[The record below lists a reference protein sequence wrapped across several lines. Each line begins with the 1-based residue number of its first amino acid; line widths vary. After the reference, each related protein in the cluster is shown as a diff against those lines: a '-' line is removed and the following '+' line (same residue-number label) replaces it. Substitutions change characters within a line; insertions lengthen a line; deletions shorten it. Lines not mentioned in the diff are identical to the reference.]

1 MNRVLEIFK
10 MNRILEVFKFSEESP
25 LIFTQADF
33 WIFFAVAYLIF
44 ALIYKKVSLRNAYLF
59 IISLFF
65 YYKTSGLFIG
75 ILIFSTL
82 VDFFIGRTIY
92 NSNSKVKRKVLVTIS
107 VCVNLLVL
115 CYFKYA
121 YFFTDSFNYLFH
133 TNIEVF
139 NWLSYWGNSFSD
151 QGYFTVDK
159 IILPVGISF
168 YTFQTISYSVDI
180 YRGNLKPLKSIV
192 DFGFFVSFFP
202 QLVAGPIVRAES
214 FVPQIRKA
222 TQISVSDFNR
232 GTFMILKGLIK
243 KMIFADFIAMHFLD
257 RVFDA
262 PEMFSGFANVMAM
275 IGYSL
280 QIYGD
285 FSGYTDIAI
294 GLALLMGFKLPN
306 NFDSPYKADSAG
318 NFWKRWHISLST
330 WLRDYLYIP
339 LGGNR
344 KGSTASY
351 IILGIILGGVML
363 AFGNIYMYIMIPFL
377 VVTAVLGARFS
388 DTIKNHI
395 NTNINIMLTMLI
407 GGLWHGASWK
417 FVIWGGL
424 NGVGIVTYK
433 FWRKISP
440 YEKSTHLLAH
450 VWKVFFTFLFITFTR
465 IYFRGNSMAH
475 IQRWYHQVAHNMDW
489 AHAWDILVHYQM
501 VFWVMLLGYVTHW
514 LPYSLK
520 DKIEDLYGKSPAP
533 VKIGLAV
540 VVGIICYQA
549 FSTDFQPFIYFQF

>member
-1 MNRVLEIFK
+1 MNRLYDIFT
-10 MNRILEVFKFSEESP
+10 FSEDFP
-25 LIFTQADF
+25 LIFTQANF
-33 WIFFAVAYLIF
+33 WIFFVVAYFLF
-44 ALIYKKVSLRNAYLF
+44 ALFYKKIALRNSYLF
-59 IISLFF
+59 LISLFF

-82 VDFFIGRTIY
+82 VDFFIGRSIY
-92 NSNSKVKRKVLVTIS
+92 NSQHHIKRYVLVTLS
-107 VCVNLLVL
+107 VVINLSVL

-121 YFFTDSFNYLFH
+121 YFFTDSFNMLFH
-133 TNIEVF
+133 TNFEVV
-139 NWLSYWGNSFSD
+139 NWLAHWGNSWNN
-151 QGYFTVDK
+151 QNYFTVDK

-180 YRGNLKPLKSIV
+180 FRRKLKPLNSIL
-192 DFGFFVSFFP
+192 DFGFYVSFFP

-214 FVPQIRKA
+214 FVPQISQPTVITKA
-222 TQISVSDFNR
+222 DFDS

-294 GLALLMGFKLPN
+294 GLALLMGFKLPI
-306 NFDSPYKADSAG
+306 NFNAPYKATNAG
-318 NFWKRWHISLST
+318 DFWKRWHISLST

-344 KGSTASY
+344 QGTVASY
-351 IILGIILGGVML
+351 IILGIILFGTL
-363 AFGNIYMYIMIPFL
+363 YAFQNLYLTFGIL
-377 VVTAVLGARFS
+377 AVLLGIFIMS
-388 DTIKNHI
+388 LFNSNVKNQI
-395 NTNINIMLTMLI
+395 NTNINLMLTMLI

-424 NGVGIVTYK
+424 NGAGIVVYK

-440 YEKSTHLLAH
+440 WEANNQWYARWWKIVITLA
-450 VWKVFFTFLFITFTR
+450 FITFTR
-465 IYFRGNSMAH
+465 IYFRGESMDH
-475 IQRWYHQVAHNMDW
+475 ISRWYNQVLYHMDW
-489 AHAWDILVHYQM
+489 QYAWDILVHYQM
-501 VFWVMLLGYVTHW
+501 VFWVMLIGYVTHW
-514 LPYSLK
+514 LPETTKASIEGFYS
-520 DKIEDLYGKSPAP
+520 KSPVP
-533 VKIGLAV
+533 IKIIIAAGT
-540 VVGIICYQA
+540 GILCYQA

>member
-1 MNRVLEIFK
+1 MNRLHDIF
-10 MNRILEVFKFSEESP
+10 LFSEDYP
-25 LIFTQADF
+25 LIFTQANF

-44 ALIYKKVSLRNAYLF
+44 ALVYKKIKLRNAYLF
-59 IISLFF
+59 LASLFF

-92 NSNSKVKRKVLVTIS
+92 KSEHQWKRKMLVTIS
-107 VCVNLLVL
+107 VFINLSVL

-121 YFFTDSFNYLFH
+121 YFFTDSFNALFH
-133 TNIEVF
+133 TNLEIF
-139 NWLSYWGNSFSD
+139 NWLAHWGNGFAN
-151 QGYFTVDK
+151 QNYFTVDK

-180 YRGNLKPLKSIV
+180 YRKKTVPLKSIL
-192 DFGFFVSFFP
+192 DFGFYVSFFP

-214 FVPQIRKA
+214 FVPQIEKP
-222 TQISVSDFNR
+222 TKLTKTDFDT

-243 KMIFADFIAMHFLD
+243 KMLFADFIAMHFMD

-262 PEMFSGFANVMAM
+262 PDMFSGFTNIMAM

-294 GLALLMGFKLPN
+294 GLALLMGFKLPI
-306 NFDSPYKADSAG
+306 NFNSPYKAINTG
-318 NFWKRWHISLST
+318 EFWKRWHISLST
-330 WLRDYLYIP
+330 WLKDYLYIP

-344 KGSTASY
+344 NGTLASY
-351 IILGIILGGVML
+351 LILAIILLGCML
-363 AFGNIYMYIMIPFL
+363 AFGSFYINLIIL
-377 VVTAVLGARFS
+377 LIVLTVYLAALFS
-388 DTIKNHI
+388 ASVRKHI

-424 NGVGIVTYK
+424 NGLGILVYK
-433 FWRKISP
+433 YWRKISP
-440 YEKSTHLLAH
+440 YEKLSSWPIRA
-450 VWKVFFTFLFITFTR
+450 WKILITFTFITFTR
-465 IYFRGNSMAH
+465 VYFRGEDMERIAK
-475 IQRWYHQVAHNMDW
+475 WYYQVANNMDW
-489 AHAWDILVHYQM
+489 ENALAVLAHYQL
-501 VFWVMLLGYVTHW
+501 VFWVMLLGYISHW
-514 LPYSLK
+514 LPSNLKGKIVDVYSQ
-520 DKIEDLYGKSPAP
+520 SPMP
-533 VKIGLAV
+533 VKALTAV
-540 VVGIICYQA
+540 VVGILCYQA

>member
-1 MNRVLEIFK
+1 